1 MEAFAVF
8 ILLGAVVGFAIW
20 FTKKQSVPNS
30 HDKEVHNCFVL
41 PIYRKHPSAHVLLL
55 SKFLKSAQ
63 PIEYYQIGPIGIKD
77 WAVSSWTNVLGEEP
91 ASTIRCF
98 INQGLL
104 EPTDLAGRLG
114 WQYVVVE
121 LKDFLRERGL
131 RVSGRKV
138 DLVERLVK
146 ADLEGMEK
154 IAGTTVAY
162 RCSEKGREIAEQ
174 YLLERKD
181 KEEKA
186 REDTFNALEQREFQ
200 QAWQIMTS
208 HNAQRVF
215 SDGLMTDIQEFM
227 GSCRAIFAYQ
237 PKMLASLNS
246 KQIEQL
252 RCLAA
257 MSSFGWEE
265 YPSYKWRPRNWLLP
279 PRIPLP
285 GTMTDLHS
293 TTTLTAAERETLV
306 NPTVAMLLFRRRGWI
321 QSRLAQERQTGVK
334 TVTILASSSAC
345 DACRALSDKSYD
357 IDNVPIIPNE
367 NCTAREG
374 CKCKVF
380 PQRSGSSTVW

>member
-1 MEAFAVF
+1 VF

-30 HDKEVHNCFVL
+30 HDKKVHNCFVL

-131 RVSGRKV
+131 RVSGRKA
-138 DLVERLVK
+138 DLVERLVM

-174 YLLERKD
+174 YLLEKKD

-186 REDTFNALEQREFQ
+186 REDTFNALEQREFE
-200 QAWQIMTS
+200 QAWEIMTS

-265 YPSYKWRPRNWLLP
+265 YPSNSAASLGRARSHTSATSRAALHAPASPLGSAMMANCSGRAATGVAAGGVRMRCGGRRLVWEAEGRPSSFCGKRMGRGWYRQSDPTPQTEGCSLC
-279 PRIPLP
+279 
-285 GTMTDLHS
+285 
-293 TTTLTAAERETLV
+293 TTTYL
-306 NPTVAMLLFRRRGWI
+306 
-321 QSRLAQERQTGVK
+321 
-334 TVTILASSSAC
+334 SSAATGC
-345 DACRALSDKSYD
+345 TRWHTRPLLHDGALH
-357 IDNVPIIPNE
+357 
-367 NCTAREG
+367 A
-374 CKCKVF
+374 
-380 PQRSGSSTVW
+380 